1 MASIPYS
8 DPAKNAFVKTNLFY
22 TGNSFLQ
29 TQDPTVLGFKFFFN
43 FDQPTSG
50 LLWGT
55 GMANPGDAPINT
67 AMWFL
72 NKIGDKQRALYLQ
85 KFLYL
90 LHGINNQT
98 PWFFQEI
105 GGLNDAWKRDF
116 DKPLLV
122 DKKLEITCLESIDLR
137 MTALLDLYRKA
148 CFDWK
153 YRREVVPIN
162 MRQFE
167 MLVYV
172 YEARSIQNPND
183 IALTQDNAGIEYG
196 FGGNL
201 MGELSKNAAEATG
214 RLTGPNE
221 TTSDP
226 NTSDVNV
233 TLGLPMSTTRNMF
246 RFSFCEFDHM
256 ESDHLSAVSNS
267 APADTKQKI
276 VIKYQD
282 VEEVNMY
289 NFWDQNLVSDGWIP
303 ALDSAAL
310 DAGTNPGGVPGVP
323 ASRPDGIPDPGQGRV
338 GAFLDNL
345 QQQGQAKLDQIK
357 KAIKDA
363 TNLENIKENAFG
375 RAEDFIEGQ
384 LTGLFLGNVYGFSA
398 ADLANP
404 QKLVSKVLDAGSSLV
419 NDRRFRTTRG
429 DNVYSTPS
437 PSNVNLTG
445 TVNQNVYSTPS
456 PSQANIDPED
466 SPNSN
471 IFE

>member
-1 MASIPYS
+1 MAANSPYT

-22 TGNSFLQ
+22 TSNSFLQ

-55 GMANPGDAPINT
+55 GMVDPAEAPVNT
-67 AMWFL
+67 ALWFL
-72 NKIGDKQRALYLQ
+72 NKIGDTQRALYMQ

-105 GGLNDAWKRDF
+105 GGLADAWKRDF
-116 DKPLLV
+116 NKPLLI
-122 DKKLEITCLESIDLR
+122 DKKIEITCLESIDLR
-137 MTALLDLYRKA
+137 VTALLDLYRKA

-153 YRREVVPIN
+153 YRREVVPLN
-162 MRQFE
+162 LRQFE

-172 YEARSIQNPND
+172 YESRYIQNPND
-183 IALTQDNAGIEYG
+183 IALTQDNVDVEYG

-201 MGELSKNAAEATG
+201 KGELSRNAAEATG

-221 TTSDP
+221 TLNDP
-226 NTSDVNV
+226 NTSNVNV
-233 TLGLPMSTTRNMF
+233 TLGVPMSTTRNMF
-246 RFSFCEFDHM
+246 RFSFCEFDHN
-256 ESDHLSAVSNS
+256 ESDHLSAVSNT
-267 APADTKQKI
+267 APADAKQKI

-282 VEEVNMY
+282 VEEINMY

-303 ALDSAAL
+303 SLDNAAL
-310 DAGTNPGGVPGVP
+310 DGGVSTTPGEP
-323 ASRPDGIPDPGQGRV
+323 PSRPAGIPDPDKNRV

-345 QQQGQAKLDQIK
+345 QQQGQSKLDQIK

-384 LTGLFLGNVYGFSA
+384 LTRLFLGNVYGLSA

-404 QKLVSKVLDAGSSLV
+404 QKLVSKVLDAGASLV
-419 NDRRFRTTRG
+419 NDKRFRTTG
-429 DNVYSTPS
+429 SDNVYSTPS
-437 PSNVNLTG
+437 PSQANITG
-445 TVNQNVYSTPS
+445 NINENVYSTPS
-456 PSQANIDPED
+456 PSQANIDPEN